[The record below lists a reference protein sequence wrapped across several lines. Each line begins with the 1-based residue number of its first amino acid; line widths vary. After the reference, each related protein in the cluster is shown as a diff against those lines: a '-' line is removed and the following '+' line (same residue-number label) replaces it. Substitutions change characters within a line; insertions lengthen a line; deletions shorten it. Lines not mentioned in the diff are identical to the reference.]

1 MGKTG
6 KILIIILAA
15 VLLIAGA
22 GALYV
27 NGKLSR
33 IHYEGSENGAAS
45 GKSQAAGSEGIA
57 SNAEDIII
65 TADGEKEIREAAEKP
80 EGDVLEQNDTVNLV
94 LIGSDY
100 RIPYTNDRG
109 RGDCT
114 MICSLNTREGTVKL
128 ISIER
133 AVGVYVPSCG
143 GYDLITH
150 AFKYDGGELIQ
161 QTVAENCLIPVEG
174 YVNVD
179 YDAVITAVDLLGG
192 VDIRLTQ
199 EESDA
204 LNGYRTTNAYTH
216 TKVHE
221 GVNHLD
227 GYDALQYSRE
237 RFLDSDWHRVE
248 RQRATIQ
255 AMMNA
260 AKGKSLGELN
270 DIANEL
276 LPLVNTNLTKG
287 QIAKLMLSA
296 PKFLGTT
303 VDSMTIPE
311 RDDYWYVNRWDH
323 DYCWGID
330 WENYSQVVKEFIG
343 E

>member
-45 GKSQAAGSEGIA
+45 GKSQAASSEAAGSEGIA

-143 GYDLITH
+143 GYDLIAH

-179 YDAVITAVDLLGG
+179 FDAVITAVDLLGG
-192 VDIRLTQ
+192 IDV
-199 EESDA
+199 A
-204 LNGYRTTNAYTH
+204 LDDSEAGAVGAWNYRIS
-216 TKVHE
+216 E
-221 GVNHLD
+221 GVYHLD
-227 GYDALQYSRE
+227 GKHALAFARLRSI
-237 RFLDSDWHRVE
+237 DSDWSRVV
-248 RQRATIQ
+248 RQRRTIQ
-255 AMMNA
+255 AMLNA
-260 AKGKSLGELN
+260 AKGKSFGELN
-270 DIANEL
+270 DFVNEM

-287 QIAKLMLSA
+287 QIARLMLSA

-303 VDSMTIPE
+303 IDSMTIPE

-330 WENYSQVVKEFIG
+330 WEKYSQVVKEFIG